1 MVLCYGSPSKVI
13 QKKRK
18 KGRRGGREKKKEKR
32 KKKKVG
38 EGEGAGRREG
48 REGEGREKKISVI
61 SDSKSCLKEQRKII
75 ICGSLSSPGK
85 VIKLI

>member
-1 MVLCYGSPSKVI
+1 M
-13 QKKRK
+13 
-18 KGRRGGREKKKEKR
+18 GRRQ
-32 KKKKVG
+32 
-38 EGEGAGRREG
+38 G